1 MVWLSGYTGYNS
13 SYNYN
18 AVVSVENISDGSD
31 LGTEPVTLQEVKD
44 YLRLEGF
51 IDTDE
56 STADSLSDFDFD
68 DNLIEDDIIPAARQM
83 IEQVAGISMIPK
95 TLEAV
100 ITNLCGMIEI
110 PYGPVTSVTT
120 LLDDAGTAIL
130 AANYNLVGNT
140 WKYLKDPCYKH
151 LTITYEA
158 GYVTLPK
165 ALKLDL
171 LRLIAYMYE
180 NRGEDQAIEKFG
192 FQLASKYSR
201 NTPIN

>member
-1 MVWLSGYTGYNS
+1 MVSVTGSLYNS
-13 SYNYN
+13 GYNYN
-18 AVVSVENISDGSD
+18 AVVSVENISDESD

-68 DNLIEDDIIPAARQM
+68 DNLIENDIIPAARQM
-83 IEQVAGISMIPK
+83 MEQVAGISMIPK

-100 ITNLCGMIEI
+100 LTNMCGMIEI
-110 PYGPVTSVTT
+110 PFGPVRSIVSLYQDDGTT
-120 LLDDAGTAIL
+120 EVL

-140 WKYLKDPCYKH
+140 WKYLKDPTYKNMI
-151 LTITYEA
+151 LRYEA
-158 GYVTLPK
+158 GYITLPK